1 MKGQD
6 EHIKSLFSEKLSAHS
21 SPVDPSAWQAIQA
34 GMAQSAAVSA
44 GSSGFSLLVKLGLG
58 VLGAG
63 IITTAVLLT
72 SGPEEKP
79 EITQEEMQEVMTEVP
94 VDQPP
99 TVTLETPV
107 VDEFKAPPTLNEA
120 REVTTSKQ
128 QPTSEK
134 IKEDERIYVSRE
146 MDRGGRWIKPEA
158 TTPSATPND
167 QAANTSNA
175 AEAKSEQ
182 PPSVVLCLTADFS
195 AVQHA
200 DNPMAFT
207 FSATCDEAESYSW
220 ELSDGHTSSAST
232 FTYEFANQDTYSVRL
247 TVALESEE
255 TPIHQAEVQA
265 FVKPQVVIPT
275 IFSPN
280 NDPYNPVLDVAA
292 LSINITVKHL
302 AVYNAL
308 GALVFE
314 TLNDETVW
322 AGNNQY
328 GEACDEGSYVIYYQ
342 CVGID
347 GEAINGLHT
356 VQLTR

>member
-1 MKGQD
+1 LKGQD

-120 REVTTSKQ
+120 REVTTSK
-128 QPTSEK
+128 
-134 IKEDERIYVSRE
+134 
-146 MDRGGRWIKPEA
+146 RWIKPEA